1 MSLPASLAN
10 KLELPVVGSPLFIVS
25 GPELVIAQC
34 KAGIVGSFPALN
46 ARPAEKLG
54 EWLAVAREHARF
66 VITGTLSGQLAAAG
80 TGRVAPVVLDS
91 TQILLR
97 KITIRGYSADDNP
110 EARDEW
116 FRRLADWCR
125 SGDIALP
132 HVVIDGLEQATLAL
146 ADTARGRYFGMVV
159 IRL

>member
-1 MSLPASLAN
+1 MIRGTDKSFVAQLREAAPDGIDVFLDN
-10 KLELPVVGSPLFIVS
+10 VG
-25 GPELVIAQC
+25 
-34 KAGIVGSFPALN
+34 
-46 ARPAEKLG
+46 G
-54 EWLAVAREHARF
+54 EQLQAAVAVAREHARF